1 MNTPCKKLLQNGVS
15 PLVLRKKV
23 NMRKFSRILVPFL
36 EGSLVKEI
44 LFALVIGII
53 VALVAPGIAVPLGFL
68 GTFFISALKA
78 VAPVLVFFLVAASIA
93 NQSVDTRMSM
103 KPIIVL
109 YAIGKIGRAHV

>member
-1 MNTPCKKLLQNGVS
+1 MLMNTSCKKLLQKGVS

-53 VALVAPGIAVPLGFL
+53 VALVAPGIAVPLGL
-68 GTFFISALKA
+68 PRPSRTRALT
-78 VAPVLVFFLVAASIA
+78 P
-93 NQSVDTRMSM
+93 
-103 KPIIVL
+103 
-109 YAIGKIGRAHV
+109 GRP

>member
-1 MNTPCKKLLQNGVS
+1 MNTPCKKLLQKGVP

-68 GTFFISALKA
+68 GTFFRDKQFRFGKQQT
-78 VAPVLVFFLVAASIA
+78 VFQAFGA
-93 NQSVDTRMSM
+93 
-103 KPIIVL
+103 
-109 YAIGKIGRAHV
+109 